1 MNGGD
6 LFYKKA
12 CIYCHTVSGYGG
24 KRGPDLTYVGSR
36 LTKEQITIK
45 IVNGGGNMPS
55 FGATLSGRELNDL
68 TDFLQTRKK

>member
-12 CIYCHTVSGYGG
+12 CIYCHAVSGYGG

-36 LTKEQITIK
+36 LTSEQITIK

-55 FGATLSGRELNDL
+55 FGASLKGTDLNDL
-68 TDFLQTRKK
+68 TAFLLTRKK